1 MGLALQVFG
10 VAWGFGVS
18 GGASGFGCR
27 AFGSVS
33 PTSSGITTYSGRR
46 QPSLHA
52 KRKVFRMWGFWSR
65 LHGSSAP
72 PLIKSYN

>member
-33 PTSSGITTYSGRR
+33 PTSSGITTHWLPAAFSTCQAQGV
-46 QPSLHA
+46 SDVGVL
-52 KRKVFRMWGFWSR
+52 V
-65 LHGSSAP
+65 
-72 PLIKSYN
+72 